1 MDEGKVEPAAPLVK
15 TIQRR
20 DDGLLSYD
28 GIAIG
33 SQIDGQIVLNLGW
46 LRAAGLGIK
55 LLADPEV
62 DTKRGG
68 IVLER

>member
-1 MDEGKVEPAAPLVK
+1 MNEEPAAPLVK
-15 TIQRR
+15 AIQRR

-33 SQIDGQIVLNLGW
+33 NQVDGHLVLNLGW
-46 LRAAGLGIK
+46 LRAAGLRIK

-62 DTKRGG
+62 DNRRGG
-68 IVLER
+68 VVLER